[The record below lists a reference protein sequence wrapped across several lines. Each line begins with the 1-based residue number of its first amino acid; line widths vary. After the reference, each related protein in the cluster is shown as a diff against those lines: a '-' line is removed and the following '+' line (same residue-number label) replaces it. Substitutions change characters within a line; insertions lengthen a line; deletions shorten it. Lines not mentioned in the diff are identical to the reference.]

1 MKKYLKFSGI
11 AAAVVALVGWI
22 LIMACPAVKFSASL
36 GSLGTLNSQLEGTT
50 AIFGNGDYKLA
61 AAGLI
66 AWLFTTIAF
75 LALVA
80 AFVLPFFKINVLDK
94 FAGAINLG
102 ALALLLAS
110 GICAFCI
117 KASWMNANDIS
128 NGSNF
133 SIGAGWVIG
142 GILLISAG
150 ALAILP
156 AVFAFIDSNKK

>member
-11 AAAVVALVGWI
+11 AAAVVALLGWV
-22 LIMACPAVKFSASL
+22 LMMACPAVLVKNGNSTTVVAS
-36 GSLGTLNSQLEGTT
+36 GVE
-50 AIFGNGDYKLA
+50 AIFGGDSNLA
-61 AAGLI
+61 PTAI
-66 AWLFTTIAF
+66 VAWIFVLLAF

-102 ALALLLAS
+102 ALALLFVS
-110 GICAFCI
+110 GILAFCT
-117 KASWMNANDIS
+117 KSSFVSQN
-128 NGSNF
+128 NGWGILGSMDPL
-133 SIGAGWVIG
+133 IGAGWVFA
-142 GILLISAG
+142 GIFLIVAG

>member
-1 MKKYLKFSGI
+1 MKKYLKYSGI

-22 LIMACPAVKFSASL
+22 LIMACPAVKFSASTII
-36 GSLGTLNSQLEGTT
+36 GTFKGQVEGTA
-50 AIFGNGDYKLA
+50 AIFGNEDAKLA

-117 KASWMNANDIS
+117 KASWMSANGVS
-128 NGSNF
+128 NGSNL

-142 GILLISAG
+142 GILLVIAG